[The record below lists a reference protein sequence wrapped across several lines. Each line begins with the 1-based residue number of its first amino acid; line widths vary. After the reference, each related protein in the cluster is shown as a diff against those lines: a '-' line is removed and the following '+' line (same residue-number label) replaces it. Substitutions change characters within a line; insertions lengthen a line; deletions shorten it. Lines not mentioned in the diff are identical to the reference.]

1 MLKLGK
7 NTINYEYRW
16 CVRCA
21 YAPYGYFIKIREIRE
36 ILLNP

>member
-16 CVRCA
+16 CVRLRLRTLRLFQFI
-21 YAPYGYFIKIREIRE
+21 PSVLGYNKI
-36 ILLNP
+36 